1 MKGVFQSVFRSH
13 KTGIIAL
20 LVVFSCMAVARWN
33 QLYFF
38 TPDSARYV
46 IMAKSIVNGSG
57 YRQIDTPGEP
67 LYAHRPPG
75 MSLLLIPAA
84 LVAPYNILFAKAT
97 VFLAALVLIFLLYQ
111 YIRRLHE
118 PESEHENHSPDTF
131 CWGALLITILFA
143 INPYTLFFSTIVM
156 SEIPFMACSL
166 AILYL
171 LATRQDQ
178 PGKTDL
184 IFFTALLTF
193 LPFLRTIGIAMVL
206 AVGLWALF
214 RRKRWPWLISVASSV
229 LVSGI
234 WMVRNSALEKSGYA
248 SIALK
253 EINSQGISGT
263 VFSIFQRCI
272 THFESFSQK
281 LFPDMPGAS
290 PRYSRM
296 ILDENPSLPG
306 PIWLYLCLG
315 GLILALACYGM
326 IKRSRR
332 GGTVAL
338 WYLIFS
344 LGILSL
350 WPWMQQRFTLP
361 LLPIVLAFVPAGWN
375 AFVQHIEVSR
385 PQTRKLLI
393 TSFAVLFVFFCSWQV
408 KTDARLLSA
417 NLQLITQSDQ
427 FYKDQLP
434 PNQFSN
440 WQSAGNWIRENTS
453 PDSRLITRRADI
465 ATTGRRYQMLDFFE
479 IANAEK
485 LHRDIQNFSANYLVT
500 FGRETVSAFPWYL
513 LDQDLIYRL
522 TPVYDKQGVMI
533 LKVEPNRSG
542 TIRHK
547 YWSAGDSLK
556 IARNAIDK
564 FPHRLSFQVAY
575 SQELFKNK
583 DYAALIEY
591 VEGLKEQKI
600 EDVRL
605 TNLLAWSY
613 IKTKRYKKA
622 IREFERAF
630 TMPDQKMLRRELIR
644 GIKQAQAQLESSYQA
659 SSKKQQTGAQAESNN
674 LKLAEA
680 YWRLSQIEKAEQLL
694 NEALKSTPSS
704 QNDQAELHT
713 LLAKVYLAEGR
724 KMNAAQQLQHAIQ
737 AGSKSASTILEML
750 EREEIIENLLKKLEQ
765 KHDDKTAQ
773 QVADLLPEI
782 LILAQSYEEFG
793 VPGKALYLI
802 ERANTFIPNK
812 PRVLKLLLQY
822 QLFYSLISEAEATL
836 LQLQKLVPNDADL
849 KTEAHKIKSLKQ
861 VPRF

>member
-1 MKGVFQSVFRSH
+1 
-13 KTGIIAL
+13 
-20 LVVFSCMAVARWN
+20 
-33 QLYFF
+33 
-38 TPDSARYV
+38 
-46 IMAKSIVNGSG
+46 
-57 YRQIDTPGEP
+57 
-67 LYAHRPPG
+67 
-75 MSLLLIPAA
+75 
-84 LVAPYNILFAKAT
+84 
-97 VFLAALVLIFLLYQ
+97 
-111 YIRRLHE
+111 
-118 PESEHENHSPDTF
+118 
-131 CWGALLITILFA
+131 
-143 INPYTLFFSTIVM
+143 
-156 SEIPFMACSL
+156 
-166 AILYL
+166 
-171 LATRQDQ
+171 
-178 PGKTDL
+178 
-184 IFFTALLTF
+184 
-193 LPFLRTIGIAMVL
+193 
-206 AVGLWALF
+206 
-214 RRKRWPWLISVASSV
+214 
-229 LVSGI
+229 
-234 WMVRNSALEKSGYA
+234 
-248 SIALK
+248 
-253 EINSQGISGT
+253 
-263 VFSIFQRCI
+263 
-272 THFESFSQK
+272 
-281 LFPDMPGAS
+281 
-290 PRYSRM
+290 
-296 ILDENPSLPG
+296 
-306 PIWLYLCLG
+306 
-315 GLILALACYGM
+315 
-326 IKRSRR
+326 
-332 GGTVAL
+332 
-338 WYLIFS
+338 
-344 LGILSL
+344 
-350 WPWMQQRFTLP
+350 
-361 LLPIVLAFVPAGWN
+361 
-375 AFVQHIEVSR
+375 
-385 PQTRKLLI
+385 
-393 TSFAVLFVFFCSWQV
+393 
-408 KTDARLLSA
+408 
-417 NLQLITQSDQ
+417 
-427 FYKDQLP
+427 
-434 PNQFSN
+434 
-440 WQSAGNWIRENTS
+440 
-453 PDSRLITRRADI
+453 
-465 ATTGRRYQMLDFFE
+465 
-479 IANAEK
+479 
-485 LHRDIQNFSANYLVT
+485 
-500 FGRETVSAFPWYL
+500 
-513 LDQDLIYRL
+513 
-522 TPVYDKQGVMI
+522 MI